1 MSPED
6 SGIRFVLE
14 QVSRQNQDLKVD
26 LRTEMA
32 VLRGYLT
39 AEFGR
44 HDTERKALKEEF
56 DGRFMLTEERLT
68 DLQQFKWKTAGVMAV
83 ILFLADVAIKVII
96 K

>member
-1 MSPED
+1 MSPDD
-6 SGIRFVLE
+6 SGLRFILE

-32 VLRGYLT
+32 VLRRYLT

-44 HDTERKALKEEF
+44 HDTERRELREEMQ
-56 DGRFMLTEERLT
+56 GNQKLTDERLT
-68 DLQQFKWKTAGVMAV
+68 ELQQFKWKTAGVMAV
-83 ILFLADVAIKVII
+83 ILFIADVLIKVVI